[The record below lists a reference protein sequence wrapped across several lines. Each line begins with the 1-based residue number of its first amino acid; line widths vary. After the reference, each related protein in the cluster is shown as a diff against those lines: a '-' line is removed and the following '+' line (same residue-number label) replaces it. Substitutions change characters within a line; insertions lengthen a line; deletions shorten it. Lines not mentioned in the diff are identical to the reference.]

1 MDKKNLTTEE
11 TFALAVQNQQKNNLQ
26 VAENLYKETLKTN
39 PNHVDAHN
47 NLGIIFKEL
56 GELQKAVDCYQKV
69 IQIQPED
76 AYAHYNLGLVFKEL
90 GELQKAVDCFQKV
103 IQIQPDRVDDA
114 HVGLGL
120 VFKELEEYQKAKSC
134 YEKAIQINP
143 YYAEAHNNLGVVF
156 IKLGEDQ
163 KAMSCYEKAIEIDPN
178 YAGAYYNLGVAFNEL
193 GEGQKAM
200 SCYEKAIEI
209 DPNYAD
215 AYYNLGSILVILKK
229 FNEAIKIYQQ
239 ALRLKPGDK
248 FISHVLSALFGNTT
262 KTAPKEYVVK
272 LFDDFANSFDKQLTE
287 KLKYRVPEKLVAL
300 LKKTTSKRLNFK
312 HAIDVGCGTGLS
324 GSAFRPLTDY
334 LVGIDISKK
343 MIEKAS
349 DKNIYDYVEQ
359 GDISTYLT
367 KCLKKFDLFI
377 STDVFIYV
385 GDLDEVFSKVSA
397 KSNLN
402 AKFCFSVEKCEDN
415 EFKLLKS
422 VRYAHSKEYIDRL
435 SKRYK
440 FIIESFEETEI
451 RTEFNTPLTGYI
463 FILKKI

>member
-1 MDKKNLTTEE
+1 MNEKKNLTTKE
-11 TFALAVQNQQKNNLQ
+11 TFDLAVKNHQKNNLQ
-26 VAENLYKETLKTN
+26 VAENLYEETLKRN

-47 NLGIIFKEL
+47 NLGIIFQAL
-56 GELQKAVDCYQKV
+56 GEFHKARNCYEKAIQIRPDAYAAYYNLGLVFKEFGEFQKAVDCYQKS
-69 IQIQPED
+69 IQIQPNHAD
-76 AYAHYNLGLVFKEL
+76 THNNLGLVFKEL
-90 GELQKAVDCFQKV
+90 GEHQKA
-103 IQIQPDRVDDA
+103 I
-114 HVGLGL
+114 
-120 VFKELEEYQKAKSC
+120 
-134 YEKAIQINP
+134 
-143 YYAEAHNNLGVVF
+143 
-156 IKLGEDQ
+156 
-163 KAMSCYEKAIEIDPN
+163 SCYEKAIEIDPN
-178 YAGAYYNLGVAFNEL
+178 YAGAYDNLGN
-193 GEGQKAM
+193 
-200 SCYEKAIEI
+200 
-209 DPNYAD
+209 
-215 AYYNLGSILVILKK
+215 ILVVLKR

-248 FISHVLSALFGNTT
+248 FISYVLSALLGNTT

-272 LFDDFANSFDKQLTE
+272 LFDNFADSFDKKLTE

-367 KCLKKFDLFI
+367 KSLKKFDLFI

-422 VRYAHSKEYIDRL
+422 ARYAHSKEYIDRL

-451 RTEFNTPLTGYI
+451 RTELGIPLTGYI

>member
-1 MDKKNLTTEE
+1 MDKKNLTAEE
-11 TFALAVQNQQKNNLQ
+11 TFALAVQNQKKNNLQ
-26 VAENLYKETLKTN
+26 IAEKLYRETLKIN
-39 PNHVDAHN
+39 PNHVDARN
-47 NLGIIFKEL
+47 NLGIIFQAL
-56 GELQKAVDCYQKV
+56 GE
-69 IQIQPED
+69 
-76 AYAHYNLGLVFKEL
+76 F
-90 GELQKAVDCFQKV
+90 QKAVDCFQKV

-120 VFKELEEYQKAKSC
+120 VFKEL
-134 YEKAIQINP
+134 
-143 YYAEAHNNLGVVF
+143 
-156 IKLGEDQ
+156 GEHQ

-178 YAGAYYNLGVAFNEL
+178 YAGAYDNLGN
-193 GEGQKAM
+193 
-200 SCYEKAIEI
+200 
-209 DPNYAD
+209 
-215 AYYNLGSILVILKK
+215 ILVILKK

-272 LFDDFANSFDKQLTE
+272 LFDNFADSFDKKLTE
-287 KLKYRVPEKLVAL
+287 KLKYRVLEKLVAL
-300 LKKTTSKRLNFK
+300 LKKTTSQRLNFK

-367 KCLKKFDLFI
+367 KSLKKFDLFI

-422 VRYAHSKEYIDRL
+422 ARYAHSKEYIDRL

-440 FIIESFEETEI
+440 FIIESYEETEI
-451 RTEFNTPLTGYI
+451 RTESDIPLTGYI
-463 FILKKI
+463 FILRKI

>member
-1 MDKKNLTTEE
+1 MNEKKNLTTKE
-11 TFALAVQNQQKNNLQ
+11 TFDLAVQNQQKNNLQ

-56 GELQKAVDCYQKV
+56 GELQKT
-69 IQIQPED
+69 
-76 AYAHYNLGLVFKEL
+76 
-90 GELQKAVDCFQKV
+90 VDCFQKV
-103 IQIQPDRVDDA
+103 IQIQPDRVEDA
-114 HVGLGL
+114 HVSLGL

-156 IKLGEDQ
+156 IILGEDQ
-163 KAMSCYEKAIEIDPN
+163 EAMSCYEKAMSCYE
-178 YAGAYYNLGVAFNEL
+178 
-193 GEGQKAM
+193 KAM

-215 AYYNLGSILVILKK
+215 AYYNLGNILVILKK

-367 KCLKKFDLFI
+367 KSLKKFDLFI
-377 STDVFIYV
+377 SADVFIYF

-422 VRYAHSKEYIDRL
+422 ARYAHSKEYIDRL

-451 RTEFNTPLTGYI
+451 RTESGIPLTGYI

>member
-11 TFALAVQNQQKNNLQ
+11 TFDLAVQNQQKNNLQ
-26 VAENLYKETLKTN
+26 VAENLYKETLKIN
-39 PNHVDAHN
+39 SNHVDAYN
-47 NLGIIFKEL
+47 NLGIVYKEL
-56 GELQKAVDCYQKV
+56 GEPQKAVDCYQKI
-69 IQIQPED
+69 IQIQPDD
-76 AYAHYNLGLVFKEL
+76 AYAYYNLGLTFRELGELQKAIDCYQKVIQMQPDRVEDVYVSLGLVFKEL
-90 GELQKAVDCFQKV
+90 RE
-103 IQIQPDRVDDA
+103 
-114 HVGLGL
+114 H
-120 VFKELEEYQKAKSC
+120 
-134 YEKAIQINP
+134 
-143 YYAEAHNNLGVVF
+143 
-156 IKLGEDQ
+156 
-163 KAMSCYEKAIEIDPN
+163 
-178 YAGAYYNLGVAFNEL
+178 
-193 GEGQKAM
+193 QKAM

-272 LFDDFANSFDKQLTE
+272 LFDDFAKSFDKHLTE
-287 KLKYRVPEKLVAL
+287 KLKYRVPEKLVTL

-367 KCLKKFDLFI
+367 KSLKKFDLFI

-422 VRYAHSKEYIDRL
+422 ARYAHSKEYIDRL

-451 RTEFNTPLTGYI
+451 RTESGIPLTVYI